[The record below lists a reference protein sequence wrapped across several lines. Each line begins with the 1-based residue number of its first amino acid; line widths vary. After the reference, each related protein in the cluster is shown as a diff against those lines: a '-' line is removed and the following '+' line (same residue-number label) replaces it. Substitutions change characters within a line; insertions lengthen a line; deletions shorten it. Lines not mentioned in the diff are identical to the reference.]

1 MPSSRSNSFLLLATI
16 ITAVA
21 AWGLFHAVGALL
33 GGSTTFG
40 PAKYPLDWRRAAVV
54 VASFAIFL
62 GGWILL
68 LRNRPKPNPPADP

>member
-1 MPSSRSNSFLLLATI
+1 MPSSRSNSFILLATI
-16 ITAVA
+16 IAAVA

-40 PAKYPLDWRRAAVV
+40 PAKYPVDWRRAAVV
-54 VASFAIFL
+54 TASFAIFL

-68 LRNRPKPNPPADP
+68 LRYRKNQNSRRK